1 MTAQQ
6 IIDRVV
12 LDLSS
17 EPDMTDMSF
26 IETVFCIGIMK
37 IYTMYSHG
45 LISRET
51 GSRLKA
57 KLIRELELWRLYEEI
72 YIRHLK
78 AEKEVSAKGVK
89 LTKLLKSKGDTEE
102 ILDAALDVLNS
113 CGINGGVPWERSK
126 RNTNYERDNRAIF
139 KRY

>member
-1 MTAQQ
+1 MTAEQ

-12 LDLSS
+12 VDLSS

-45 LISRET
+45 LISKEA

-113 CGINGGVPWERSK
+113 CGINGGVTWERSK
-126 RNTNYERDNRAIF
+126 RNTN
-139 KRY
+139 